1 MNHLKIKNLLLILA
15 NIFLMSCSM
24 NSSVTERDLETT
36 MKQEGEHIYCSGYK
50 SWSDCYLSAKK
61 VCQNGYGIINTD
73 ESLYSQ
79 KRVMRIICK

>member
-1 MNHLKIKNLLLILA
+1 MNHLKVKNSLLILA
-15 NIFLMSCSM
+15 NIFLLGCSM
-24 NSSVTERDLETT
+24 NANFVDRDLEII

-50 SWSDCYLSAKK
+50 SWKDCYSLAKK